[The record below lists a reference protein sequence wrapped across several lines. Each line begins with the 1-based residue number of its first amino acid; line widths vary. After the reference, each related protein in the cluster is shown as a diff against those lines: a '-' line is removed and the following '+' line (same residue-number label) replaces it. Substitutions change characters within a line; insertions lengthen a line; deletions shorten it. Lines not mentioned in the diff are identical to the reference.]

1 MSWQEAHRPSAWG
14 RFRVLGLPE
23 HLILFTFTLSFSE
36 GCQPG
41 LCPHRVSLHRQRLP
55 YQGSSHL
62 GTVLHQE
69 VWHPQPLP
77 AAEHSRR
84 MSRVRGAC
92 LWGGVLVMSWMR
104 RGSGWCPEGESM
116 QSVAFAKTIF
126 HSSRNDTAF

>member
-41 LCPHRVSLHRQRLP
+41 LCPHCVSLHRQRLP

-69 VWHPQPLP
+69 VWHPPTPPSCRTFSENVQG
-77 AAEHSRR
+77 EGSVSVGWR
-84 MSRVRGAC
+84 AC
-92 LWGGVLVMSWMR
+92 DELDEERQWMV
-104 RGSGWCPEGESM
+104 S
-116 QSVAFAKTIF
+116 
-126 HSSRNDTAF
+126 